1 MEYLFIRRDFKES
14 APRWNVAGHCLMKS
28 LLFNTNYLIY
38 LRRLPLPY
46 LISFLSA
53 AVH

>member
-1 MEYLFIRRDFKES
+1 MEYLFLGGDFKGS
-14 APRWNVAGHCLMKS
+14 APRWDVAGQRLMKS

-38 LRRLPLPY
+38 LRLPSLY
-46 LISFLSA
+46 LISFGSA